1 MAMLNKNITTF
12 IFFISILVG
21 QNTKPTVAILDFE
34 GQGVDASEVLTLSER
49 IRTEIGNT
57 KAVRLIER
65 KAVENIMEEQGLQQ
79 SGCTTDECASKVG
92 HLLGCLLYT
101 SPSPRDS

>member
-1 MAMLNKNITTF
+1 MLNKSLSTF

-49 IRTEIGNT
+49 LT
-57 KAVRLIER
+57 
-65 KAVENIMEEQGLQQ
+65 
-79 SGCTTDECASKVG
+79 
-92 HLLGCLLYT
+92 
-101 SPSPRDS
+101 